1 LSKKI
6 KTDFLVIGSGVA
18 GLTAAYKLSE
28 FGEVTIVT
36 KKFDYESNTNYA
48 QGGIASVFSKTDNPE
63 IHFRD
68 TIEAGAGLC
77 DVNAT
82 RILVEEGPSRVRE
95 LLDLGVP
102 FTKDKDGNLDL
113 GLEGGHREKRIVHAY
128 DRTGREI
135 ESTLLSHVK
144 SISNI
149 KILEHHNCVDLI
161 TPHHIKTKI
170 KRENICYGAYIL
182 DSKKGDVL
190 PFLARAT
197 IIATGGAGQVYL
209 HTTNPAI
216 ATGDGVA
223 SAYRAGA
230 FVKNM
235 EFYQFH
241 PTSLYHEK
249 GNSFLISEAVRGK
262 GGILRRTNGEP
273 FMAEYHEMADL
284 APRDI
289 VARAIDNELKKTGNS
304 NVLLDVTHLI
314 KPDIIKYFPS
324 IYEKCKSLGIDITE
338 QPIPVVPTAH
348 YMCGGVETDVNGLT
362 NIKNLY
368 CVGEA
373 ACTGV
378 HGGNRLASNSLLE
391 GLVFAHRIAENIKE
405 NLTTITF
412 TEDHGEVPLWDKE
425 GLKNTE
431 EWVLLSHDLHEIKTI
446 MSDYVGIVRS
456 NLRLERAF
464 RRINLI
470 YDEVRDYYNRT
481 IISNQLIELRNLT
494 QIAKLII
501 GSALQR
507 KESRGL
513 HFSTDYPEN
522 RSPSRQD
529 TIVRNEEVI
538 FN

>member
-1 LSKKI
+1 LIGAI

-18 GLTAAYKLSE
+18 GLTAAYKLSRL
-28 FGEVTIVT
+28 GEVTIIT
-36 KKFDYESNTNYA
+36 KKFDFESNTNYA
-48 QGGIASVFSKTDNPE
+48 QGGVASVFSKTDDPDK
-63 IHFRD
+63 HFKD

-77 DVNAT
+77 DIHST
-82 RILVEEGPSRVRE
+82 RILVEEGPKCVQE
-95 LLDLGVP
+95 LLELGVP
-102 FTKDKDGNLDL
+102 FTKDQDGNLDL

-135 ESTLLSHVK
+135 ESTLLSYVK

-161 TPHHIKTKI
+161 TPHHIKNI
-170 KRENICYGAYIL
+170 NNRENICFGAYVL
-182 DSKKGDVL
+182 DSKKGEVR

-197 IIATGGAGQVYL
+197 IVATGGAGQVYL
-209 HTTNPAI
+209 HTTNPDI

-223 SAYRAGA
+223 SCYRAGA
-230 FVKNM
+230 IIKNM

-262 GGILRRTNGEP
+262 GGILRRLNGEP
-273 FMAEYHEMADL
+273 FMNEYHPMADL

-289 VARAIDNELKKTGNS
+289 VARAIDNELKKTGNTH
-304 NVLLDVTHLI
+304 VLLDVTHLI
-314 KPDIIKYFPS
+314 KPEIIKHFPS

-338 QPIPVVPTAH
+338 EPIPVVPTAH
-348 YMCGGVETDVNGLT
+348 YMCGGVETDVYGRT

-368 CVGEA
+368 CVGEVA
-373 ACTGV
+373 STGV

-391 GLVFAHRIAENIKE
+391 GLVFAHRIAENISE
-405 NLTTITF
+405 NIESFQF
-412 TEDHGEVPLWDKE
+412 TNDHENIPLWDKE

-431 EWVLLSHDLHEIKTI
+431 EWVLISHNLYEIKTI

-456 NLRLERAF
+456 NLRLERAK
-464 RRINLI
+464 RRISLI
-470 YDEVRDYYNRT
+470 EEEVRDYYNRT
-481 IISNQLIELRNLT
+481 IITNQLLELRNLT
-494 QIAKLII
+494 QVAQLII
-501 GSALQR
+501 NSALLR

-522 RSPSRQD
+522 RNPSRED
-529 TIVRNEEVI
+529 TKLRNEDVV

>member
-1 LSKKI
+1 MREGVR
-6 KTDFLVIGSGVA
+6 TDFLVIGSGVA
-18 GLTAAYKLSE
+18 GLTAAHKLSRI
-28 FGEVTIVT
+28 GEVTIIT

-63 IHFRD
+63 NHFRD
-68 TIEAGAGLC
+68 TMEAGAGLC
-77 DVNAT
+77 DIEAT

-95 LLDLGVP
+95 LLDIGVP

-161 TPHHIKTKI
+161 TPHHIRGRKFH
-170 KRENICYGAYIL
+170 ENRCYGAYVL
-182 DSKKGDVL
+182 DTKKGDVI
-190 PFLARAT
+190 PYLAKVT
-197 IIATGGAGQVYL
+197 ILATGGAGQVYL
-209 HTTNPAI
+209 HTTNPDI

-230 FVKNM
+230 LIKNM

-241 PTSLYHEK
+241 PTSLFHEK

-262 GGILRRTNGEP
+262 GGVLRRINGEP
-273 FMAEYHEMADL
+273 FMSEYHPMGEL

-289 VARAIDNELKKTGNS
+289 VARAIDNEMKRSGDAH
-304 NVLLDVTHLI
+304 VYLDVTHLI
-314 KPDIIKYFPS
+314 KPEIIKHFPS

-338 QPIPVVPTAH
+338 QPIPVVPSAH
-348 YMCGGVETDVNGLT
+348 YMCGGVATDVYGRT
-362 NIKNLY
+362 NIRNLY
-368 CVGEA
+368 CVGEVA
-373 ACTGV
+373 STGV

-391 GLVFAHRIAENIKE
+391 GLVFAHRIAEHVSTNTESIAFTPEYDNI
-405 NLTTITF
+405 
-412 TEDHGEVPLWDKE
+412 PPWDKE

-431 EWVLLSHDLHEIKTI
+431 EWVLISHDLHEIKTI

-456 NLRLERAF
+456 NLRLERAR
-464 RRINLI
+464 RRIQLI

-481 IISNQLIELRNLT
+481 ILTNPLLELRNLT
-494 QIAKLII
+494 LVAKLII
-501 GSALQR
+501 ESALQR

-522 RSPSRQD
+522 RSPSRED
-529 TIVRNEEVI
+529 TILQNSEGV
-538 FN
+538 FP

>member
-1 LSKKI
+1 MPNFV

-18 GLTAAYKLSE
+18 GLTTAYKLSH
-28 FGEVTIVT
+28 FGEVTIIT

-63 IHFRD
+63 IHFSD

-77 DVNAT
+77 DIQAT

-113 GLEGGHREKRIVHAY
+113 GLEGGHRERRIVHAY

-135 ESTLLSHVK
+135 ESTLLSFVK

-149 KILEHHNCVDLI
+149 KILEHHNCVDII
-161 TPHHIKTKI
+161 TPHHIKSKT

-182 DSKKGDVL
+182 DSKKGEVI
-190 PFLARAT
+190 PFLSRAT
-197 IIATGGAGQVYL
+197 ILATGGAGQVYL
-209 HTTNPAI
+209 HTTNPDI

-230 FVKNM
+230 IVKNM

-262 GGILRRTNGEP
+262 GGILRRINGEP
-273 FMAEYHEMADL
+273 FMKEYHPMADL

-304 NVLLDVTHLI
+304 HVYLDVTHLI
-314 KPDIIKYFPS
+314 KPDIIKHFPS

-348 YMCGGVETDVNGLT
+348 YMCGGVETDVNGRT

-391 GLVFAHRIAENIKE
+391 GLVFAHRIAQDIGGNMTEFP
-405 NLTTITF
+405 F
-412 TEDHGEVPLWDKE
+412 TQDHEEVPPWDKE

-431 EWVLLSHDLHEIKTI
+431 EWVLISHNLHEIKTI

-456 NLRLERAF
+456 NLRLERAL
-464 RRINLI
+464 RRIHLI
-470 YDEVRDYYNRT
+470 YEEVRDYYNRT
-481 IISNQLIELRNLT
+481 IITNQLIELRNLT

-501 GSALQR
+501 VSALQR

-513 HFSTDYPEN
+513 HFSTDYPED
-522 RSPSRQD
+522 RTPSRVD
-529 TIVRNEEVI
+529 TVLRNEEVI

>member
-1 LSKKI
+1 
-6 KTDFLVIGSGVA
+6 
-18 GLTAAYKLSE
+18 
-28 FGEVTIVT
+28 
-36 KKFDYESNTNYA
+36 
-48 QGGIASVFSKTDNPE
+48 
-63 IHFRD
+63 
-68 TIEAGAGLC
+68 
-77 DVNAT
+77 
-82 RILVEEGPSRVRE
+82 
-95 LLDLGVP
+95 
-102 FTKDKDGNLDL
+102 
-113 GLEGGHREKRIVHAY
+113 
-128 DRTGREI
+128 
-135 ESTLLSHVK
+135 
-144 SISNI
+144 
-149 KILEHHNCVDLI
+149 
-161 TPHHIKTKI
+161 
-170 KRENICYGAYIL
+170 
-182 DSKKGDVL
+182 
-190 PFLARAT
+190 
-197 IIATGGAGQVYL
+197 
-209 HTTNPAI
+209 
-216 ATGDGVA
+216 
-223 SAYRAGA
+223 
-230 FVKNM
+230 
-235 EFYQFH
+235 
-241 PTSLYHEK
+241 
-249 GNSFLISEAVRGK
+249 
-262 GGILRRTNGEP
+262 
-273 FMAEYHEMADL
+273 
-284 APRDI
+284 
-289 VARAIDNELKKTGNS
+289 
-304 NVLLDVTHLI
+304 
-314 KPDIIKYFPS
+314 
-324 IYEKCKSLGIDITE
+324 
-338 QPIPVVPTAH
+338 
-348 YMCGGVETDVNGLT
+348 MCGGVETDVDGLT

-405 NLTTITF
+405 NISSIIF
-412 TEDHGEVPLWDKE
+412 TDDHSEVPLWDKE